1 MCRLKEDH
9 LPGFDCLSN
18 EQILPLLLAM
28 DPESILNCGRASP
41 RLYKLVC
48 TQKVWRTLLA
58 GIQFTKERLKELALF
73 GKGLFDSKFEIKGS
87 PEMMPEVVKEAA
99 RRFALVNKFQNRPR
113 MSVAIQGWGIP
124 DTFEMEGD
132 YLTHL
137 AEISEAVGAKFTI
150 TACSGDM
157 DTYVDLF
164 TFKRIAA
171 YIAGLPDLLPDPTIL
186 ASQHVQKKVLS
197 LKLNQVGLFS
207 DTLDNTY
214 YTFFTFNSFISNLMT
229 V

>member
-58 GIQFTKERLKELALF
+58 GIEFTKERLKELALF

-132 YLTHL
+132 YLTDL

-157 DTYVDLF
+157 DTYINIF
-164 TFKRIAA
+164 TFKMIAA
-171 YIAGLPDLLPDPTIL
+171 YIAGLPVTYRTPFPPTIL

-197 LKLNQVGLFS
+197 LKLNQVGLFQ
-207 DTLDNTY
+207 THW
-214 YTFFTFNSFISNLMT
+214 TFSTSF
-229 V
+229 